1 MVSRSSLCLEASTQ
15 EYDELKFVGPALPS
29 SFFSAW
35 VDRSRPDPG
44 SRPAVGGGYF
54 SFSAAAV
61 RAI

>member
-15 EYDELKFVGPALPS
+15 EYDELRFDGPALPS
-29 SFFSAW
+29 SFSAW

-44 SRPAVGGGYF
+44 RRPAVGGGYF

-61 RAI
+61 GAI